1 LHSTINEVTE
11 RISERSRE
19 TRADYLA
26 RMAEA
31 RAQGRSRGLLS
42 CGGLAHGIAA
52 APGTDKAQMRAAAGI
67 NLGIVTAYNDMLS
80 AHQPLAMYPE
90 LIKAAARLEGCTAQV
105 AGGVPA
111 MCDGVTQGRP
121 GMELSL
127 FSRDLIALCTAV
139 ALSHEMFEAVLCLG
153 TCDKIVPGLVMGAL
167 AFGHLPLVMVPAG
180 PMPSGRSNKEV
191 AQARELFAQ
200 GKIAREA
207 LLEVESKAFH
217 GPGTCT
223 FFGTA
228 NSNQMLMEV
237 MGLHIPG
244 TAFINPGSPLRTAL
258 TEAAAKR
265 AIALVREK
273 HGGSC
278 QTIGEQA
285 IVNGIV
291 GLMATGGSTNHALHL
306 PAIARA
312 AGILI
317 DWDDFADISRVTPLM
332 ARIYPNGSADVNRFH
347 AAGGMAFVVH
357 ELLRVGLLHQGIQT
371 VAGTG
376 LDAYARE
383 PWLNDGA
390 LAWRAAPQESLDNEV
405 LRSPGNPFA
414 TEGGLKILK
423 GNLGRAVIK
432 ISAVAPEQRV
442 VTAPAAVFDE
452 RASIVAAFRRG
463 ELDRDVVVVLRYQ
476 GPRANGMPELHDLTP
491 LLGSLINRGFKVALV
506 TDGRLSGASGKV
518 AAAIH
523 VTPEAINSG
532 AIGLLRNGDIV
543 CLDAERG
550 VLEAKIEADK
560 LHARAAA
567 TDQRPTY
574 GQGREL
580 FANFRKW
587 VGSAETGASVLG
599 SVTEPSFETSSS
611 AAQDQGFEW
620 ESARARK
627 YTR

>member
-1 LHSTINEVTE
+1 MSATPLHSTIEEVTE
-11 RISERSRE
+11 RIIARSRA

-31 RAQGRSRGLLS
+31 RAQGRTRGHLT
-42 CGGLAHGIAA
+42 CGGLAHGMAA
-52 APGTDKAQMRAAAGI
+52 AADTDKAQLRTTTGI

-80 AHQPLAMYPE
+80 AHQPLAAYPD
-90 LIKAAARLEGCTAQV
+90 LIKTTARLEGCTAQV

-127 FSRDLIALCTAV
+127 FSRDVIALATAV
-139 ALSHEMFEAVLCLG
+139 ALSHEMFEGVVCLG

-180 PMPSGRSNKEV
+180 PMTSGVPNKEM

-200 GKIAREA
+200 GKIDREA
-207 LLEVESKAFH
+207 LLEVESKSFH

-237 MGLHIPG
+237 MGLHVPG
-244 TAFINPGSPLRTAL
+244 TAFINPGTPLRTAL
-258 TEAAAKR
+258 TKAAAKC
-265 AIALVREK
+265 AIALVRAQY
-273 HGGSC
+273 GGSC
-278 QTIGEQA
+278 QTIDEHA

-332 ARIYPNGSADVNRFH
+332 ARIYPNGSADVNHFH
-347 AAGGMAFVVH
+347 AAGGMAFVVR
-357 ELLRVGLLHQGIQT
+357 ELLRAGLLHQGIQT
-371 VAGTG
+371 VAGMT
-376 LDAYARE
+376 LEAYAQE
-383 PWLNDGA
+383 PWLNDGV
-390 LAWRAAPQESLDNEV
+390 LAWRAAPPKSLDNEV
-405 LRSPGNPFA
+405 LRSTANPFA
-414 TEGGLKILK
+414 TEGGLKVLK

-432 ISAVAPEQRV
+432 ISAVAPEHRV
-442 VTAPAAVFDE
+442 ITAPAAVFDD
-452 RASIVAAFRRG
+452 RASVVAAFRRG
-463 ELDRDVVVVLRYQ
+463 ELDRDVVVVVRYQ
-476 GPRANGMPELHDLTP
+476 GPKSNGMPELHNLTP
-491 LLGSLINRGFKVALV
+491 LLGSLINRGFKVGLV

-523 VTPEAINSG
+523 VTPEAVESG
-532 AIGLLRNGDIV
+532 AIGLLRDGDIV

-550 VLEAKIEADK
+550 VLEAKVETEK
-560 LHARAAA
+560 LRARAVA
-567 TDQRPTY
+567 TAGRPTY
-574 GQGREL
+574 GLGREL

-599 SVTEPSFETSSS
+599 SLSRPLMEGSSS
-611 AAQDQGFEW
+611 ASVDPHAIKM
-620 ESARARK
+620 AVR
-627 YTR
+627 